1 MAGFFDK
8 YEGSYGKST
17 GHYYII
23 GRVKRIVLGANLK
36 SGQPN
41 PDYNH
46 EKDLGAVYFETL
58 YSNKSGV
65 KGTSS
70 TSRPAYPIH
79 SFVRQYPTI
88 GEIVLI
94 FPGPS
99 SDLNDGT
106 DRQDLWYMPPFGIWN
121 SPNSNVFP
129 NMEEYAK
136 QPKRSELPTSDP
148 NWWADTEKVSRV
160 DDSWY
165 NWNNRNWGT
174 KWDVAVSNDEKYPDT
189 ELVDEEPNGDNLV
202 LLYKFQTA
210 WSPAFPVMEKLSAQY
225 PDLLLTLNYQEETGW
240 GGEAEFLRGEMIS
253 DADYNWE
260 CSECGYQETGEPPF
274 CEECEYDT
282 CPSCG
287 YNEADERCEKH
298 KEDWER

>member
-136 QPKRSELPTSDP
+136 YIKSNQESTSIPQGYTFQENDNIKTLRPFEGDTIIQGRFGQSIRFGSTVSDLKDVNNWSNNSVNGKPITMIVNSQKIPNKVESESPTTIENINRDGSSIYLTSGQEITMVDLNNFPNRSYGNTNSINPQVDQVIIIEQLPIINDFVP
-148 NWWADTEKVSRV
+148 PANQD
-160 DDSWY
+160 
-165 NWNNRNWGT
+165 NNSF
-174 KWDVAVSNDEKYPDT
+174 A
-189 ELVDEEPNGDNLV
+189 
-202 LLYKFQTA
+202 
-210 WSPAFPVMEKLSAQY
+210 
-225 PDLLLTLNYQEETGW
+225 
-240 GGEAEFLRGEMIS
+240 
-253 DADYNWE
+253 
-260 CSECGYQETGEPPF
+260 
-274 CEECEYDT
+274 
-282 CPSCG
+282 
-287 YNEADERCEKH
+287 
-298 KEDWER
+298 